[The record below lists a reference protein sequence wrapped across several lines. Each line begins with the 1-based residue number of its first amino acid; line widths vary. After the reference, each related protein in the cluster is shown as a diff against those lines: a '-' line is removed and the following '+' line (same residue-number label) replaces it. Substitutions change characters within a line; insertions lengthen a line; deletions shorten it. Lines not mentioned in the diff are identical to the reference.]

1 MKIVYFYDGLGNQMF
16 QYAFYKKL
24 KKKDKNIYGNLNFY
38 KKNGI
43 HNGYELKKIF
53 NIDIENDKK
62 ENDFFNLSIRKNIF
76 QRIINKVLNSLN
88 ILLYIENWG
97 ENNINKI
104 IGKKFIRYYFGW
116 WQSEK
121 YFKDI
126 SEEIKLDFKFP
137 EFKNEKNIE
146 LKNKILNSN
155 SVSIHIRRGDYQKNI
170 YLGGLAPLAYYK
182 AAIEYIVKIVENPIF
197 YIFSDD
203 VEWCKENLKIN
214 FLTHYIDWNKGK
226 ESFRD
231 MQLMSL
237 CKHNIIPNS
246 TFSWWGAWLNSNPNK
261 IVIAPERWFNKC
273 LKWNYSNIV
282 PETWIKIRNY

>member
-1 MKIVYFYDGLGNQMF
+1 MKTIYFYDGLGNQMF

-24 KKKDKNIYGNLNFY
+24 KKKYKNVYGNLNFY
-38 KKNGI
+38 QKNKI

-53 NIDIENDKK
+53 NIDIEKDKK
-62 ENDFFNLSIRKNIF
+62 ENNFFNGAIKKNIF

-88 ILLYIENWG
+88 IILYIEKWG
-97 ENNINKI
+97 EKNINKI

-126 SEEIKLDFKFP
+126 AAEIKGEFKFQ
-137 EFKNEKNIE
+137 EFKNEKNID

-155 SVSIHIRRGDYQKNI
+155 SISIHVRRGDYLNNI
-170 YLGGLAPLAYYK
+170 YLGGLTPLSYYEN
-182 AAIEYIVKIVENPIF
+182 AIEYILQKVKEPSF
-197 YIFSDD
+197 YIFSNDI
-203 VEWCKENLKIN
+203 EWCKQNLK
-214 FLTHYIDWNKGK
+214 LDYPVYYIDWNKGE

-246 TFSWWGAWLNSNPNK
+246 SFSWWGAWLNSNPNK
-261 IVIAPERWFNKC
+261 IVIAPQKWFNDC

-282 PETWIKIRNY
+282 PETWIKIRN